1 MADVNAKHQ
10 DGVLTSESAAANKF
24 AEAGDLSRVARR
36 QPEGYL
42 RQSWRRFQHNKIAV
56 AALVVTILILLFSFG
71 APLISH
77 FITHKSMSQQFLLAR
92 FKPPLSPGYPLG
104 ADNLGRDVL
113 TRLAY
118 GGRVSMMVAIGA
130 TLSAFLIG
138 GTLGS
143 IAGYY
148 GKWVD
153 SIIMRFVDIMLSIP
167 ALFLLIF
174 INTLFSVGAV
184 VLALVIASV
193 SWMGLS
199 RLIRGE
205 VMSLR
210 TRDYVEAARVVGAT
224 DARIIA
230 RHMFPNVIP
239 LVIVW
244 STLAVPVFIIVEA
257 SLSYLG
263 LGVQV
268 PTPSWGN
275 MLTDAQSYMTHS
287 WTLAVIP
294 GLMIFFTV
302 LSINLLGNGLRD
314 ALDPRLSE

>member
-1 MADVNAKHQ
+1 MTHDEISGNSIS
-10 DGVLTSESAAANKF
+10 SEVDERLANWRSPLLAARC
-24 AEAGDLSRVARR
+24 EPTR
-36 QPEGYL
+36 
-42 RQSWRRFQHNKIAV
+42 
-56 AALVVTILILLFSFG
+56 LILVFSIG

-77 FITHKSMSQQFLLAR
+77 FITHKSMSEQFLLDR
-92 FKPPLSPGYPLG
+92 FKPPFSHGYILG
-104 ADNLGRDVL
+104 ADDLGRDEL

-118 GGRVSMMVAIGA
+118 SGRVSMMVAGLA
-130 TLSAFLIG
+130 TLSAFVVG

-148 GKWVD
+148 GRWID

-193 SWMGLS
+193 SWMGLA

-210 TRDYVEAARVVGAT
+210 GRDYVEANRVVGAS

-239 LVIVW
+239 LVIV
-244 STLAVPVFIIVEA
+244 
-257 SLSYLG
+257 
-263 LGVQV
+263 
-268 PTPSWGN
+268 
-275 MLTDAQSYMTHS
+275 
-287 WTLAVIP
+287 
-294 GLMIFFTV
+294 
-302 LSINLLGNGLRD
+302 
-314 ALDPRLSE
+314 